1 MTNSTLPFLFI
12 FQMVMM
18 FLAVRTSVRANAI
31 SASQA
36 KALYG
41 VLVLLGLWG
50 PITAYLAISN
60 FYTSPFVLEHLPGFF
75 VTMVPVLLLMVPWG
89 LSASFRDSITKV
101 IDTVGLHRV
110 LFFEGLRI
118 LAIGGIIKAIR
129 GEFTAEFGFFI
140 GIPDFIF
147 GALSL
152 WAGYLLYK
160 KSLQLKWVVLLNI
173 YGFFIIVPVA
183 LILMNMGIPGPWHII
198 YSTPDM
204 VSLYEYPMA
213 LAPTSIVPVFIT
225 FNAFVVEYALRRG
238 IHNT

>member
-1 MTNSTLPFLFI
+1 MTNSTLPYLFL

-18 FLAVRTSVRANAI
+18 FLAVRTTVRASAI
-31 SASQA
+31 SASQE

-41 VLVLLGLWG
+41 VLVLLGLWA

-60 FYTSPFVLEHLPGFF
+60 VYTSPLVLEHLPGLFI
-75 VTMVPVLLLMVPWG
+75 TMVPVLLLMVPWG
-89 LSASFRDSITKV
+89 LSASFRDSITKI
-101 IDTVGLHRV
+101 IDTVGLHNV

-129 GEFTAEFGFFI
+129 GEFTSEFGLFI

-160 KSLQLKWVVLLNI
+160 KSLQLKWVVLLNV

-183 LILMNMGIPGPWHII
+183 LIVMNMGIPGPWHII
-198 YSTPDM
+198 HSTPDM

-213 LAPTSIVPVFIT
+213 LAPTLIVPVFIT
-225 FNAFVVEYALRRG
+225 INGFVIEYALRRG
-238 IHNT
+238 IHNR

>member
-1 MTNSTLPFLFI
+1 MRNSTLPFLFI

-18 FLAVRTSVRANAI
+18 FLAVRTTVRANAI

-41 VLVLLGLWG
+41 VLVLLGLWA

-60 FYTSPFVLEHLPGFF
+60 VYTSPLVLEHLPGLFI
-75 VTMVPVLLLMVPWG
+75 TMVPVLLLMVPWG
-89 LSASFRDSITKV
+89 LSASLRDSITKI
-101 IDTVGLHRV
+101 IDTVGLHNV

-129 GEFTAEFGFFI
+129 GEFTFEFGLFI

-160 KSLQLKWVVLLNI
+160 TSLQLKWVVLLNI

-198 YSTPDM
+198 HSTPDM

-213 LAPTSIVPVFIT
+213 LAPTLVVPVFIT
-225 FNAFVVEYALRRG
+225 INGFVVVYALRRG